1 MFFEKFFASLVSK
14 FWAGHVVSVSIYTFS
29 NFLMRLEYNDL
40 YCARSPKW
48 KTTSVKHLQN
58 IVGSRS
64 KIWKVLEFP
73 AVDSGQ
79 LFHDVLSWSR
89 ENNRKIKNHFSPKD
103 VSYNWTKSHRVSVVS
118 ADYSSSNRWKAG
130 GWAEKYFGII
140 LVTVCD
146 RWTLSGRSLSYY
158 FFVSNKDCPS
168 FVTLKSG
175 KVWLLG

>member
-1 MFFEKFFASLVSK
+1 MLFQSRFILFRISLWGWNTTTSTVLGHRNGRPLPLNVFKISLVLAQKYGK
-14 FWAGHVVSVSIYTFS
+14 FW
-29 NFLMRLEYNDL
+29 NFQLWT
-40 YCARSPKW
+40 A
-48 KTTSVKHLQN
+48 
-58 IVGSRS
+58 
-64 KIWKVLEFP
+64 
-73 AVDSGQ
+73 GQ

-168 FVTLKSG
+168 FVTLRSG